1 MPFDAHANLAYSTV
15 AVAPSPAASGTSLT
29 VATGKGALFP
39 AAPFNATVWPTGVF
53 PLASNAEIVRVTAV
67 VGDVLTIVRTQEGT
81 AARSILTG
89 DQIANTITAKVFT
102 DIEAAIAAGGLT
114 NLAFSAGT
122 LSALRSDLTFAD
134 SNGVSFGLSA
144 DGVIT
149 AIVAT
154 NYQSQGA
161 YLTTAMQSNAVT
173 ISNIKVSAGTLS
185 QARSDLTFADSN
197 GVSFGLNTNGVIT
210 GTVRTNYQSAGA
222 YLTTAA
228 LSQDSSKYAGTVGA
242 ITGGSITVN
251 TAGVSV
257 NLPAYLTTAMASN
270 RGSDFVQATAV
281 FNGTNATGTIA
292 SGAISVSVAAQTVQT
307 QNLHNVTLS
316 GNTAGVLAAIS
327 SGTMTI
333 AGGNNITVSQN
344 GNAFTISG
352 PNAGGAQTGISGLIA
367 SDATYTSGTVQ
378 FTGVGGGVTV
388 NSNTGQRID
397 ISVASPVPQTVQTQ
411 NMVAVSL
418 SGNTAG
424 VLALVS
430 SGTAFFAGGNNITL
444 SQNGQSITISG
455 ANVGGA
461 QTGISGVVVS
471 DTTYSSGTISF
482 SGQNNI
488 TIGSSV
494 DGATQYIRLSVG
506 NYLTTA
512 MASNRGSDF
521 VQATAAFNGTNATGT
536 IASNAISV
544 SVAAPI
550 PIATTVA
557 SVASAN
563 SVGTVT
569 RYAPED
575 HKHAGIGG
583 IGISTSG
590 NTAGTTGS
598 VLGTYWFEGGN
609 SLTVSQITSNNGSH
623 TLRLSVGN
631 YLTTAMASNRASD
644 FVQATAVFNGT
655 NATGTIASNAISV
668 SVAAPIPIG
677 TNVKAVASI
686 GSTGTITRYAPEDH
700 QHVGVAAFAVTNTGN
715 TAGNTRSH
723 VGTFYLA
730 ASGGITAS
738 QSTGAAGND
747 TVWLS
752 VAAPVAQT
760 NQSAIKAFGVSNTGQ
775 TAGNTGVS
783 TGIDWVLAGSNSITL
798 SQSTAVGGPNTVWI
812 QHPAW
817 ISTQST
823 QFMALTLGGNTAGTT
838 TFHATN
844 NASLFLNGG
853 ANITLS
859 GNGSTITIVGAAGA
873 GATAISGIVV
883 SDATYT
889 SGTVSFSN
897 QANIT
902 IGSSVD
908 GATQYIRL
916 SGNPAQTVQTLGLY
930 AVSNTTG
937 QSSSSTF
944 DARTLS
950 FHGAGIASVG
960 YSGGSVVISVPAGGG
975 GITAVNMSA
984 GTTSNNLSAVTFG
997 DANGISFGIDAST
1010 ITASANTVGTATTVT
1025 PVASANSVG
1034 TVTRWAAEDHRHA
1047 GVGGIGI
1054 STSGNTAGTTGSQ
1067 VGTYW
1072 FEGGN
1077 NVTVSQIT
1085 SNNGSHTLRLSVGA
1099 YLTTARGSTDAIGL
1113 NTAQTNVTWTVN
1125 SNGLSLDAAG
1135 YAGTATAATGASLT
1149 VNSGGVSVNVAA
1161 GATLSM
1167 WPAILPASTAVSTY
1181 YSASTSQGAGGG
1193 STRTGY
1199 TFSLYA
1205 VPMPL
1210 PAALAFSEIRI
1221 GVSNQSVAG
1230 TGSITHMYS
1239 LGFYTNNASTLSL
1252 VTGYYG
1258 GIVLSQNSVTAQTYS
1273 VFTAT
1278 TAGATSG
1285 AGGGMAGIS
1294 KHSLYSSQGNISA
1307 NSQIFGRLQFI
1318 RIDSGATSVLPAGQY
1333 YCVFGNATASSG
1345 ANALSQVG
1353 VLQSNAI
1360 FSQHIPD
1367 LGRENSTQ
1375 TSNYLPAWGAIS
1387 TTFSSNS
1394 NAAQFFPL
1402 PNAIAISDMSLSSSA
1417 WQRFHFPV
1425 MRNHS

>member
-15 AVAPSPAASGTSLT
+15 AVAPAPAASGTSLT
-29 VATGKGALFP
+29 VATGQGALFP

-53 PLASNAEIVRVTAV
+53 PLTTNAEIVRVTAV

-81 AARSILTG
+81 SARTILAG
-89 DQIANTITAKVFT
+89 DQIANTVTAKVFS

-122 LSALRSDLTFAD
+122 LSALRSDLTF
-134 SNGVSFGLSA
+134 G
-144 DGVIT
+144 
-149 AIVAT
+149 
-154 NYQSQGA
+154 
-161 YLTTAMQSNAVT
+161 
-173 ISNIKVSAGTLS
+173 
-185 QARSDLTFADSN
+185 DSN
-197 GVSFGLNTNGVIT
+197 GVSFGLNTDGVIT
-210 GTVRTNYQSAGA
+210 GTVRTNYQPAGA

-228 LSQDSSKYAGTVGA
+228 LSQDSSKYAGTNGAITGGSITVNTAGVSVSLPAYLTTAALSQDSSKYAGTNGA

-270 RGSDFVQATAV
+270 RGSDFVQAAAG
-281 FNGTNATGTIA
+281 FNGTNASGTIA
-292 SGAISVSVAAQTVQT
+292 SNAISVSVAAQTVQT

-327 SGTMTI
+327 SGTMTL

-344 GNAFTISG
+344 GNAITISG
-352 PNAGGAQTGISGLIA
+352 ANVGGAQTGISGIIA
-367 SDATYTSGTVQ
+367 SDATYTSGTVR

-388 NSNTGQRID
+388 SSNTGQRID
-397 ISVASPVPQTVQTQ
+397 ISVAAPVAQTVQTQ

-455 ANVGGA
+455 ANAGGA

-471 DTTYSSGTISF
+471 DATYTSGTVSF

-521 VQATAAFNGTNATGT
+521 VQAAAVFNGTNASGT
-536 IASNAISV
+536 IASDAISV
-544 SVAAPI
+544 SVAAPV
-550 PIATTVA
+550 PIATTVG

-569 RYAPED
+569 RYAAED
-575 HKHAGIGG
+575 HKHAGIGAV
-583 IGISTSG
+583 GISTSG

-609 SLTVSQITSNNGSH
+609 SITVSQVTSNNGSH

-631 YLTTAMASNRASD
+631 YLTTAMASNRGSD
-644 FVQATAVFNGT
+644 FVQANAVFNGT
-655 NATGTIASNAISV
+655 NATGTIASNALSV

-677 TNVKAVASI
+677 TNVKAVASV

-700 QHVGVAAFAVTNTGN
+700 QHAGVAAFAVTNTGN
-715 TAGNTRSH
+715 TAGNTRSQ

-1047 GVGGIGI
+1047 GIGGIGI
-1054 STSGNTAGTTGSQ
+1054 STSGNTAGTTGSV

-1125 SNGLSLDAAG
+1125 SAGLSLNAGG
-1135 YAGTATAATGASLT
+1135 YAGTVTGATGASVT
-1149 VNSGGVSVNVAA
+1149 ANTAGVSINVPL
-1161 GATLSM
+1161 ATLSV
-1167 WPAILPASTAVSTY
+1167 WPDVLPGSTAVSTY